1 MQVEHELGFFKS
13 LFDFK
18 LQHFITMK
26 VLHVL
31 NTVSV
36 VWHLS
41 FGTVLLIA
49 GLFGNATT
57 GIEKVGIVI
66 GTPLVTLLL
75 IIISRLWVEFLA
87 NIYRIGDNTQ
97 SLVDNLPASE

>member
-1 MQVEHELGFFKS
+1 MQAEHQLGFFKS

-18 LQHFITMK
+18 LKHFITIK
-26 VLHVL
+26 VLRIL
-31 NTVSV
+31 NIISV

-41 FGTVLLIA
+41 FGTVFLIA
-49 GLFGNATT
+49 GLFGSATT
-57 GIEKVGIVI
+57 GIEKVAIVI

-75 IIISRLWVEFLA
+75 IIVSRLWIEFIA

-97 SLVDNLPASE
+97 KLVDNLPTS

>member
-1 MQVEHELGFFKS
+1 MQAENERGFFKS

-18 LQHFITMK
+18 LKHFVTMK
-26 VLHVL
+26 VLRIL
-31 NTVSV
+31 NIISV

-41 FGTVLLIA
+41 FGTIFLVA
-49 GLFGNATT
+49 GLIGSATT
-57 GIEKVGIVI
+57 GLEKVAVVI

-75 IIISRLWVEFLA
+75 IIVSRLWIEFIA

-97 SLVDNLPASE
+97 NLVNNLPEKL